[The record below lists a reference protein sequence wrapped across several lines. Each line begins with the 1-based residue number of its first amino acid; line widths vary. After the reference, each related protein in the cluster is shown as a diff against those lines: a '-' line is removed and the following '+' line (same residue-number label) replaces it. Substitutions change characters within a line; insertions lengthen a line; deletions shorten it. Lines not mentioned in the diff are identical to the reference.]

1 MQAAIEEINSVQR
14 RIVVKLTKEQ
24 VNSAFEGQFNALK
37 KKVRLKGFR
46 PGKAPMSM
54 IKKFYGDSA
63 RPEVF
68 EKLVKTNLFDAI
80 QQNDLRPVAAPV
92 VETEQL
98 PQEGEEYTFSAVVDV
113 MPEIGEI
120 QYEGLSATVRVL
132 KADDAAVEKEIQG
145 LQRSKG
151 MLKTVEDNAV
161 AAKGHVL
168 IISQSASESGEE
180 LSQFKIEDMHVEIGG
195 EQLLPDLENALIG
208 MKASDKKE
216 VKVKLPQDYDDK
228 EFAGKELTFNLE
240 VKGIKELS
248 LPAVDDELAKD
259 MGFESLEKVRGFISS
274 QISKNAEDHKRNQY
288 ETQLLDQLVE
298 KHPFEV
304 PPSFVDQII
313 DSMIG
318 EMKFDNKEEQKK
330 ATQDEQMRDR
340 YREAAKRRAQ
350 NSMILAEIARKNEIK
365 VEDQDLDNHIRKQF
379 SQYGEPMAEERL
391 QEFRKMMGDRFN
403 ETILLAKAMNL
414 IIASADIKEV
424 DAEA

>member
-1 MQAAIEEINSVQR
+1 MQAAIEKINSVQR

-68 EKLVKTNLFDAI
+68 EKLVKSNLFDAI

-113 MPEIGEI
+113 MPELGEI
-120 QYEGLSATVRVL
+120 QYEGLSATIRVL
-132 KADDAAVEKEIQG
+132 KTDDSAVEKEIQN

-151 MLKTVEDNAV
+151 MLKSVEENTV

-168 IISQSASESGEE
+168 IVSQSAKEAEEE
-180 LSQFKIEDMHVEIGG
+180 LAQFKIEDMHVEIGG

-208 MKASDKKE
+208 MKASDNKE
-216 VKVKLPQDYDDK
+216 VKVKLPKDYDDK
-228 EFAGKELTFNLE
+228 EFAEKELTFNLE
-240 VKGIKELS
+240 VKEIKELS

-259 MGFESLEKVRGFISS
+259 MGFESLEKVRAFVSS
-274 QISKNAEDHKRNQY
+274 QISKNAEDHKRKQY
-288 ETQLLDQLVE
+288 ETQLLDLLVE

-318 EMKFDNKEEQKK
+318 EMKFDNKKEQKK
-330 ATQDEQMRDR
+330 ATEDEQMRDS
-340 YREAAKRRAQ
+340 YRETAKRRAQ
-350 NSMILAEIARKNEIK
+350 NSMVLAEIARKKEIK
-365 VEDQDLDNHIRKQF
+365 VEEQDLDNHIRKQF

>member
-365 VEDQDLDNHIRKQF
+365 VEDQDLYQKR
-379 SQYGEPMAEERL
+379 
-391 QEFRKMMGDRFN
+391 N
-403 ETILLAKAMNL
+403 E
-414 IIASADIKEV
+414 
-424 DAEA
+424 

>member
-1 MQAAIEEINSVQR
+1 MQAAIEKINSVQR

-68 EKLVKTNLFDAI
+68 EKLVKSNLFDAI

-113 MPEIGEI
+113 MPELGEI
-120 QYEGLSATVRVL
+120 QYEGLSATIRVL
-132 KADDAAVEKEIQG
+132 KTDDSAVEKEIQN

-151 MLKTVEDNAV
+151 MLKSVEENTV

-168 IISQSASESGEE
+168 IVSQSAKEAEEE
-180 LSQFKIEDMHVEIGG
+180 LAQFKIEDMHVEIGG

-208 MKASDKKE
+208 MKASDNKE
-216 VKVKLPQDYDDK
+216 VKVKLPKDYDDK
-228 EFAGKELTFNLE
+228 EFAEKELTFNLE
-240 VKGIKELS
+240 VKEIKELS

-259 MGFESLEKVRGFISS
+259 MGFESLEKVRAFISS
-274 QISKNAEDHKRNQY
+274 QISKNAEDHKRKQY
-288 ETQLLDQLVE
+288 ETQLLDLLVE

-318 EMKFDNKEEQKK
+318 EMKFDNKKEQKK
-330 ATQDEQMRDR
+330 ATEDEQMRDS
-340 YREAAKRRAQ
+340 YRETAKRRAQ
-350 NSMILAEIARKNEIK
+350 NSMVLAEIARKKEIK
-365 VEDQDLDNHIRKQF
+365 VEEQDLDNHIRKQF

>member
-1 MQAAIEEINSVQR
+1 MQAAIEKINSVQR

-68 EKLVKTNLFDAI
+68 EKLVKSNLFDAI

-113 MPEIGEI
+113 MPELGEI
-120 QYEGLSATVRVL
+120 QYEGLSATIRVL
-132 KADDAAVEKEIQG
+132 KTDDSAVEKEIQN

-151 MLKTVEDNAV
+151 MLKSVEENTV

-168 IISQSASESGEE
+168 IVSQSAKEAEEE
-180 LSQFKIEDMHVEIGG
+180 LAQFKIEDMHVEIGG

-208 MKASDKKE
+208 MKASDNKE
-216 VKVKLPQDYDDK
+216 VKVKLPKDYDDK
-228 EFAGKELTFNLE
+228 EFAEKELTFNLE
-240 VKGIKELS
+240 VKEIKELS

-259 MGFESLEKVRGFISS
+259 MGFESLEKVRAFISS
-274 QISKNAEDHKRNQY
+274 QISKNAEDHKRKQY
-288 ETQLLDQLVE
+288 ETQLLDLLVE

-318 EMKFDNKEEQKK
+318 EMKFDNKKEQKK
-330 ATQDEQMRDR
+330 ATEDEQMRDS
-340 YREAAKRRAQ
+340 YRETAKRRAQ
-350 NSMILAEIARKNEIK
+350 NSMVLAEIARKKEIK
-365 VEDQDLDNHIRKQF
+365 VEEQDLDNHIRKQF
-379 SQYGEPMAEERL
+379 SQYGEAMTEERL
-391 QEFRKMMGDRFN
+391 QEFRKIMGDRFN
-403 ETILLAKAMNL
+403 ETILLEKAMNL
-414 IIASADIKEV
+414 IIASADIKEIP
-424 DAEA
+424 AEA